1 MADAENKKLYAVL
14 RSGDPAP
21 WFRQRSLAGGE
32 FNLDVAAGR
41 YILLG
46 FFGSAGMTEGAAAL
60 AAVARHGHLFDDD
73 NLAFFGVT
81 HDMTDERDGRI
92 VERYPGIRYF
102 LDYDGTIGE
111 LYGAVPI
118 ACDRRATVTV
128 RCQWVLIDPTLR
140 VVNVW
145 NFDEAGPDHGA
156 VFETLAKLPKPGF
169 HAGFE
174 VHAPILIIP
183 NVFAPDVRQT
193 LIDYYGQHGGEDT
206 GFMTTEGGRTVG
218 RVDFSHKRRKDC
230 MIEDADLMRQ
240 TQKWVQRRI
249 VPEILKVHQF
259 AVTRMER
266 YLIGC
271 YSAED
276 GGHFRAHRD
285 NTTAGTAHRRFAV
298 SINLTDDFEGGEVIF
313 PEYGMRGYKAPAGGA
328 VVFSCT
334 LLHMV
339 SRVTA
344 GRRFAFLPFL
354 YDEAASAIRERNNAL
369 LDDSVERY
377 DPNREMA
384 A

>member
-1 MADAENKKLYAVL
+1 MGNPETRKYVVL
-14 RSGDPAP
+14 AAGDPAP
-21 WFRQRSLAGGE
+21 WFRQRSLAGGD
-32 FNLDVAAGR
+32 FNIDVAAGR
-41 YILLG
+41 YILLC
-46 FFGSAGMTEGAAAL
+46 FFASAGTNEGRAAL
-60 AAVARHGHLFDDD
+60 AAVARHRRLFDDD
-73 NLAFFGVT
+73 HLAFFGVT
-81 HDMTDERDGRI
+81 HDANDEREARI
-92 VERYPGIRYF
+92 VEAYPGIRHF
-102 LDYDGTIGE
+102 LDYNGVIGQ
-111 LYGAVPI
+111 LYGALPTNSAHGTSVP
-118 ACDRRATVTV
+118 V
-128 RCQWVLIDPTLR
+128 RCQWVLLDPTLR
-140 VVNVW
+140 IARIW
-145 NFDEAGPDHGA
+145 NFDESGADHVA
-156 VFETLAKLPKPGF
+156 VFSALARLPKPGF

-174 VHAPILIIP
+174 VPAPILIIP
-183 NVFAPDVRQT
+183 DVFNPEMRQM

-206 GFMTTEGGRTVG
+206 GFMTSEGGRTVG
-218 RVDFSHKRRKDC
+218 RIDFSHKRRKDC
-230 MIEDADLMRQ
+230 MIEDVDLMRL

-259 AVTRMER
+259 KVTRMER

-328 VVFSCT
+328 VIFSCS

-354 YDEAASAIRERNNAL
+354 YDEAASALRERNNAL
-369 LDDSVERY
+369 LDESVERY